1 MTRNRKLKMLYAA
14 AYEYLE
20 SKIGKESLDKK
31 LLHYRHHKVDNM
43 PDAFWH
49 LVNSLTNKVGMRATI
64 GDINPLE
71 PFLFG
76 FDPWQT
82 HFHYHDNWTQLFTDI
97 KEKHSPP
104 GPMVKNQRNSYWAIF
119 TKGIL
124 SGAEFLSQFDS
135 FEDFDEFVNS
145 FAFNDISIAALPI
158 LLDGEIYGMGFPLGC
173 DWLKEMGYTSYANPD
188 THTIDILYETG
199 VASSQDN
206 YAVFK
211 TMVRMAR
218 VNNELPAVV
227 DRVLWFVGSGKYI
240 DNNEKIT
247 RQKAAFIRDLRPKL
261 NAK

>member
-124 SGAEFLSQFDS
+124 SGAEFLAQFIPS
-135 FEDFDEFVNS
+135 S
-145 FAFNDISIAALPI
+145 M
-158 LLDGEIYGMGFPLGC
+158 LLSG
-173 DWLKEMGYTSYANPD
+173 N
-188 THTIDILYETG
+188 
-199 VASSQDN
+199 ASDQLL
-206 YAVFK
+206 VIIFL
-211 TMVRMAR
+211 R
-218 VNNELPAVV
+218 
-227 DRVLWFVGSGKYI
+227 
-240 DNNEKIT
+240 
-247 RQKAAFIRDLRPKL
+247 IRDNGFIHNVNR
-261 NAK
+261 